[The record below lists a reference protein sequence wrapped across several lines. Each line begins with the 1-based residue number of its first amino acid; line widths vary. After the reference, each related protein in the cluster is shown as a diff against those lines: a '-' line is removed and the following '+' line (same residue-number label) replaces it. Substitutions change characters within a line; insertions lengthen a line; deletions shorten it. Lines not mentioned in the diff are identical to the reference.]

1 MEHISDNHE
10 NLIYV
15 IVANYKTNSYVE
27 EQDMVIKYATEKDI
41 TAIAAVE
48 AECFPPSEA
57 ATEREFVERVK
68 YYGNWE
74 RIYYSFR

>member
-10 NLIYV
+10 NLRYV
-15 IVANYKTNSYVE
+15 IVANYKTNSYAE

-74 RIYYSFR
+74 RIYYSVR

>member
-10 NLIYV
+10 NLRYV
-15 IVANYKTNSYVE
+15 IVANYKTNSYAE

-57 ATEREFVERVK
+57 ATEREFGERVK

>member
-1 MEHISDNHE
+1 
-10 NLIYV
+10 
-15 IVANYKTNSYVE
+15 
-27 EQDMVIKYATEKDI
+27 MVIKYATEKDI
-41 TAIAAVE
+41 TAIDAVE

>member
-10 NLIYV
+10 NLRYV
-15 IVANYKTNSYVE
+15 IVANYKTNSYAE

-74 RIYYSFR
+74 RIYSSFR

>member
-10 NLIYV
+10 NLRYV
-15 IVANYKTNSYVE
+15 IVANYKTNSYAE

-57 ATEREFVERVK
+57 ATAREFVERVK

>member
-10 NLIYV
+10 NLRYV
-15 IVANYKTNSYVE
+15 IVANYKTNSYAE

-41 TAIAAVE
+41 TAIAAGE

>member
-10 NLIYV
+10 NLRYV
-15 IVANYKTNSYVE
+15 IVANYKTNSYAE

-41 TAIAAVE
+41 TAIATVE

-57 ATEREFVERVK
+57 ATERGFVERVK

-74 RIYYSFR
+74 RIYYSSR

>member
-10 NLIYV
+10 NLRYV
-15 IVANYKTNSYVE
+15 IVANYKTNSDAE
-27 EQDMVIKYATEKDI
+27 DQDMVIKYATEKDI